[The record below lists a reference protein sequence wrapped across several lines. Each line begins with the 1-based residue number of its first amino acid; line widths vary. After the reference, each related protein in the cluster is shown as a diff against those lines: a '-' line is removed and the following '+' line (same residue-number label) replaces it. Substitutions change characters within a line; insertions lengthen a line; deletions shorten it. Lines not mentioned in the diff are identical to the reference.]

1 MADDEIQEPGSDIEN
16 NIIREDI
23 QFQYF
28 WYLFIFFTIYLTS
41 YIVPAFLFMGYTFLF
56 FLPNFLEV
64 SSFFT
69 LFTEINSILAL
80 VSMPLV
86 IIGCYLIRLFFVGLM
101 TRFFWRLSEKK
112 SPSKEG
118 IIPRN
123 FPSRTL
129 NYYHIRSFLI
139 KYAKNTF
146 TKGAFPWLSNWLY
159 NFVGSSVIGKGST
172 LEESIANEKFGI
184 VGKNCYFGPSA
195 GLATHLV
202 DGTFGNIN
210 YFRVKIGDNV
220 TAAAKNLVAAGS
232 EVNDNSYLLPL
243 ASAGKHS
250 VLKGNNYYWGIPL
263 RRIFRKKS
271 MEYLGLTP
279 KELEINANIEGYAEK
294 NALKR
299 LKTEN
304 ILGGS
309 NEVIKIE
316 QIKEVEDELKTDIN
330 NLSDHD
336 LALDFT
342 TSSAISRVNI
352 KFLVVYIPIFWL
364 SGMVDTIIF
373 YTFISLVRN
382 VFVMIFF
389 LPTIII
395 IMWFIFILGCFF
407 FSKLFL
413 ILINLIHK
421 PKEGVFRAEIGDT
434 DFEFWSLRTEI
445 KKIVLWL
452 LRNWP
457 LPWADILAFKF
468 FGIKMTL
475 SSSLYDSWCDGEFIT
490 FGRRVLVGQGTTI
503 MSSMVVGRYL
513 IIKHV
518 ICGDYSLIGGY
529 STIAPGTIV
538 GQDTFVSALSTS
550 VYSQILEPGWIY
562 LGIPCIKLK
571 PNKYAES
578 QREILMKRDVDEER
592 KFEIEHEVNVDEDKK
607 DLV

>member
-1 MADDEIQEPGSDIEN
+1 MIDADIGAPELDTEN
-16 NIIREDI
+16 NAIREEI
-23 QFQYF
+23 KFQYF
-28 WYLFIFFTIYLTS
+28 WYLFVFFTIYLTS
-41 YIVPAFLFMGYTFLF
+41 YIVPAFLFMSYIFLI
-56 FLPNFLEV
+56 FLPNFLEI
-64 SSFFT
+64 SSFLS

-86 IIGCYLIRLFFVGLM
+86 IIGCYLVRLFFVGLA

-112 SPSKEG
+112 SPSKDG

-123 FPSRTL
+123 FPSKTL
-129 NYYHIRSFLI
+129 NYYHIRGFLI
-139 KYAKNTF
+139 KYGKNTF
-146 TKGAFPWLSNWLY
+146 TKGAFPWLSNWFF

-172 LEESIANEKFGI
+172 LEESICNEKFAI
-184 VGKNCYFGPSA
+184 VGKNCYFGVGSA
-195 GLATHLV
+195 LVTHLV

-210 YFRVKIGDNV
+210 YFHVKIGDNV
-220 TAAAKNLVAAGS
+220 TAAGTNLIAAGS
-232 EVNDNSYLLPL
+232 EVHDNSYLLPL

-263 RRIFRKKS
+263 RKIFRKKT
-271 MEYLGLTP
+271 MEYLNLNL
-279 KELEINANIEGYAEK
+279 KELEMNENIVGYTDK
-294 NALKR
+294 NLVKKLKA
-299 LKTEN
+299 EN
-304 ILGGS
+304 ILEQS
-309 NEVIKIE
+309 DEKIE
-316 QIKEVEDELKTDIN
+316 KEKADDIREKIE
-330 NLSDHD
+330 LSDLSDED

-342 TSSAISRVNI
+342 TSSVISRVNI

-364 SGMVDTIIF
+364 SGMLDTIIF
-373 YTFISLVRN
+373 YTFTSLVRN

-389 LPTIII
+389 LPTILI

-413 ILINLIHK
+413 ILINLIHR
-421 PKEGVFRAEIGDT
+421 PREGVFKAEIGDL

-468 FGIKMTL
+468 FGVKMTL
-475 SSSLYDSWCDGEFIT
+475 SSSLYDSWCDSEFIT
-490 FGRRVLVGQGTTI
+490 FGRRVLVGQGATI
-503 MSSMVVGRYL
+503 SSSQIIGKYL
-513 IIKHV
+513 IIKRV
-518 ICGDYSLIGGY
+518 ICGDYSLIGGH
-529 STIAPGTIV
+529 STIAPGTII
-538 GQDTFVSALSTS
+538 GEDTFVSALSTS

-562 LGIPCIKLK
+562 IGIPCIKLK

-578 QREILMKRDVDEER
+578 QREILMKRDVDAEE
-592 KFEIEHEVNVDEDKK
+592 KYKVKYEVNIDDDKK